1 MSERLLRRPSH
12 PVSAGRHAACSW
24 WPGCKVLQD
33 GDAVAIFNFRADRVL
48 EISRAF
54 EYETFDKFDRKRHP
68 KARAP
73 PVGPACTAA
82 ATVSPEWVAAR
93 AWGRCALRG

>member
-1 MSERLLRRPSH
+1 MCLSACFAGPATLSPQAGTRLAH
-12 PVSAGRHAACSW
+12 DGRGA
-24 WPGCKVLQD
+24 VQD

-73 PVGPACTAA
+73 PVGPACTAVA
-82 ATVSPEWVAAR
+82 AISPEWIAAC